1 MKKSILLLTTIVS
14 LILAGCSSPA
24 STPVDNSA
32 ELKNLQ
38 AQLKTLQHNLMKYQ
52 KLHQKKQ
59 QRLNKGFP
67 FL

>member
-38 AQLKTLQHNLMKYQ
+38 AQLKTSGRK
-52 KLHQKKQ
+52 
-59 QRLNKGFP
+59 
-67 FL
+67 

>member
-32 ELKNLQ
+32 ELKDLQ
-38 AQLKTLQHNLMKYQ
+38 AQLKTLQAENESLKAQ
-52 KLHQKKQ
+52 
-59 QRLNKGFP
+59 LNEISETTP
-67 FL
+67 E